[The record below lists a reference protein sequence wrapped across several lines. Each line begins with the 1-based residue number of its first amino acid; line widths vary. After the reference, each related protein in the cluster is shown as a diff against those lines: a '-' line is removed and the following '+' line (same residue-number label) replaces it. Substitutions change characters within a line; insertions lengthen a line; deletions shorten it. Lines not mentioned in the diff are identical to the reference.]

1 MKTVRF
7 LIAMFFSIALAACG
21 GGGSSTPDSYGIA
34 GTVTTSG
41 AALAGATITLTGGS
55 TTTTDASGNYSF
67 TGVANGSY
75 AVTATKTG
83 YTFSPSALTAIVNG
97 ANVTGM
103 NFTATALGT
112 SHAIAGTVSGDTLS
126 GVTVT
131 VTGAATA
138 SATTDASGNYSV
150 TGLYDGSYTVTPSKT
165 GYTFNPAS
173 SAVTVSGANIAGKN
187 FVATANAAST
197 YSITGAVSGSVLSG
211 VTITLSGAGSATT
224 TTNASGNY
232 TFSGLVNGNYTV
244 TPSMSGYTF
253 SPTSAAANVS
263 GANISGTNFVA
274 TASPATYSQADLT
287 GTWRVNM
294 LRTGSMDGWV
304 RATGTLDSSGLMTVS
319 SFLESTGNSTPPA
332 AGSMQWT
339 ISGSGV
345 ISESG
350 VNAGSQVHMTMTS
363 SKNFIAGTG
372 SDGSSQL
379 RVVQKVVPGTV
390 YSSADLQ
397 NKAFVFHQLSVGSQY
412 KWSYGAGTID
422 AAGAM
427 TTTSETDPSGSVTP
441 AAQGNI
447 AVASDGLVT
456 MSSGM
461 ASYAGFL
468 SDDKKTIVGTYTKD
482 NGGGNIQYRLMI
494 VQITGQTYTAG
505 PLPAESSVAHMLA
518 GGVAPA
524 PFWVHDTITIASGGA
539 MTFSDWVSSNPVVTA
554 PGTAYTGSISASGTV
569 SIAGNS
575 SYHGQA
581 SHDGKFTVG
590 IQTITSGAYSLQVN
604 TK

>member
-1 MKTVRF
+1 MKVVRF
-7 LIAMFFSIALAACG
+7 LIAMLFSIALAACG

-34 GTVTTSG
+34 GTVTSSG
-41 AALAGATITLTGGS
+41 AALAGATITLTGGAS
-55 TTTTDASGNYSF
+55 TTSDANGNYSF
-67 TGVANGSY
+67 TGIANGSY
-75 AVTATKTG
+75 AVTAAKTG
-83 YTFSPSALTAIVNG
+83 YTFSPSGLTALVNG

-112 SHAIAGTVSGDTLS
+112 SHAISGTVSGDTLS
-126 GVTVT
+126 GVTIT

-138 SATTDASGNYSV
+138 SATTDGSGNYSV

-187 FVATANAAST
+187 FVAAANAAST

-211 VTITLSGAGSATT
+211 VAITLSGAGSATT

-263 GANISGTNFVA
+263 GANISGANFVA
-274 TASPATYSQADLT
+274 TASPAAYSQADLT
-287 GTWRVNM
+287 GTWRINM

-319 SFLESTGNSTPPA
+319 SFLDTGNSTPPA

-345 ISESG
+345 LAESG

-363 SKNFIAGTG
+363 NKNFIAGTG

-397 NKAFVFHQLSVGSQY
+397 NKSFVFHQLSVGSQY
-412 KWSYGAGTID
+412 KWSYGVGTID
-422 AAGAM
+422 ATGLF

-441 AAQGNI
+441 GAQGTLS
-447 AVASDGLVT
+447 VASDGTVT
-456 MSSGM
+456 MSSVN
-461 ASYAGFL
+461 YVGFL
-468 SDDKKTIVGTYTKD
+468 SDDKKTIVGTYTND
-482 NGGGNIQYRLMI
+482 NGGGNVQYRLMI

-524 PFWVHDTITIASGGA
+524 PFWVHDTITIASGGG

>member
-7 LIAMFFSIALAACG
+7 LIAMLFSIALAACG
-21 GGGSSTPDSYGIA
+21 GGSSSSDSYGIA
-34 GTVTTSG
+34 GTITSSG
-41 AALAGATITLTGGS
+41 AALAGATITLTGGAS
-55 TTTTDASGNYSF
+55 TTSDASGNYSF
-67 TGVANGSY
+67 TGIANGNY
-75 AVTATKTG
+75 AVTASKTG
-83 YTFSPSALTAIVNG
+83 YTFSPSGLTATVNG

-103 NFTATALGT
+103 NFTATALGA
-112 SHAIAGTVSGDTLS
+112 SHAISGAVTGDTLS
-126 GVTVT
+126 GVTIT

-173 SAVTVSGANIAGKN
+173 SAAIVSGANIAGKN
-187 FVATANAAST
+187 FVAATNAAST
-197 YSITGAVSGSVLSG
+197 YSISGAVSGSVLSG
-211 VTITLSGAGSATT
+211 VTITLSGAGSATA

-232 TFSGLVNGNYTV
+232 TFPGLVNGNYTV
-244 TPSMSGYTF
+244 TPSLFGYTF
-253 SPTSAAANVS
+253 SPTSAGANVS

-274 TASPATYSQADLT
+274 TASPAAYSQADLT
-287 GTWRVNM
+287 GTWRINM
-294 LRTGSMDGWV
+294 LRTGSMNGWV

-319 SFLESTGNSTPPA
+319 SFLDTGNSTPPA

-345 ISESG
+345 IAESG

-412 KWSYGAGTID
+412 KWSYGVGTID
-422 AAGAM
+422 ATGLF

-441 AAQGNI
+441 GAQGTLS
-447 AVASDGLVT
+447 VASDGAVT
-456 MSSGM
+456 MSSVN
-461 ASYAGFL
+461 YVGFL
-468 SDDKKTIVGTYTKD
+468 SDDKKTIVGTYTND

-505 PLPAESSVAHMLA
+505 ALPAESSVAHMLA

-524 PFWVHDTITIASGGA
+524 PFWVHDTITITSGGA
-539 MTFSDWVSSNPVVTA
+539 MTFGDWVSSNPVVTA
-554 PGTAYTGSISASGTV
+554 PSTAYTGSISATGVV
-569 SIAGNS
+569 SVAGNA

-590 IQTITSGAYSLQVN
+590 TQTIGSGAYSLQVT

>member
-1 MKTVRF
+1 MKIVRF
-7 LIAMFFSIALAACG
+7 LIAMLFSIALAACG

-34 GTVTTSG
+34 GSVTSSG
-41 AALAGATITLTGGS
+41 AALAGATITLTGGAS
-55 TTTTDASGNYSF
+55 TTSDANGNYSF
-67 TGVANGSY
+67 TGIANGSY
-75 AVTATKTG
+75 AVTAAKTG
-83 YTFSPSALTAIVNG
+83 YTFSPSGSTALVNG

-112 SHAIAGTVSGDTLS
+112 SHAISGTVSGDTLS
-126 GVTVT
+126 GVTIT

-138 SATTDASGNYSV
+138 SATTDGSGNYSV

-187 FVATANAAST
+187 FVAAANAAST

-211 VTITLSGAGSATT
+211 VAITLSGAGSATT

-244 TPSMSGYTF
+244 TPAMSGYTF

-274 TASPATYSQADLT
+274 TASPAAYSQADLT
-287 GTWRVNM
+287 GTWRINM

-319 SFLESTGNSTPPA
+319 SFLDTGNSTPPA

-345 ISESG
+345 IAESG

-363 SKNFIAGTG
+363 NKNFIAGTG

-397 NKAFVFHQLSVGSQY
+397 NKSFVFHQLSVGSQY
-412 KWSYGAGTID
+412 KWSYGVGTID
-422 AAGAM
+422 ATGLF

-441 AAQGNI
+441 GAQGTLS
-447 AVASDGLVT
+447 VASDGTVT
-456 MSSGM
+456 MSS
-461 ASYAGFL
+461 ANYVGFL
-468 SDDKKTIVGTYTKD
+468 SDDKKTIVGTYTND
-482 NGGGNIQYRLMI
+482 NGGGNVQYRLMI

-524 PFWVHDTITIASGGA
+524 PFWVHDTITIASGGG
-539 MTFSDWVSSNPVVTA
+539 MTFSDWVSSNPVITA
-554 PGTAYTGSISASGTV
+554 PSAAYTGSISATGTV